1 VILLLSSQTS
11 PLAAID
17 ESKVS
22 PGAIGTLVVF
32 LLCVATFFLLRNFFK
47 RLSRLRKDQ

>member
-1 VILLLSSQTS
+1 VNILSSVPTS

-17 ESKVS
+17 ESKVT